1 MPHITCAARAV
12 TGAARCA
19 LQQRTQPPQPM
30 LNPAAEVTI
39 ARELALA
46 EQARQAGNE
55 GRARVCARR
64 AAGWAVAAGAGIAA
78 LPNAFVQLQRL
89 AKDSAQPAHIRSAAA
104 HLTLRITSEHLL
116 PGNADPLSEARSI
129 IRHFL
134 PQVPA

>member
-1 MPHITCAARAV
+1 
-12 TGAARCA
+12 
-19 LQQRTQPPQPM
+19 M

-64 AAGWAVAAGAGIAA
+64 AAGWAVAAGAGATS
-78 LPNAFVQLQRL
+78 LPGAFVQLQRL
-89 AKDSAQPAHIRSAAA
+89 AEDTTQPAHIRSAAA
-104 HLTLRITSEHLL
+104 LLTLRITTDHQL
-116 PGNADPLSEARSI
+116 PGNADPLRAARSI

-134 PQVPA
+134 PQVTA